1 MIKFNRDKI
10 RRIVDVALKP
20 LKKKPLRA
28 PISDRLT
35 LLQGRLSSQWSK
47 ERKF

>member
-20 LKKKPLRA
+20 LKKPLRA